1 VKCSACEARL
11 QAYLDGDVSPGD
23 AHAMEA
29 HLKECAAC
37 QTLSEGLRAVEVRLE
52 GLSGIEPR
60 PDFAVSVMSAVAAL
74 PVPKPARIRAR
85 WFLAYIAAAW
95 ALLIWLTAARVINW
109 QHAFASVAT
118 EMGKVAAAGSAF
130 ADIGMRL
137 HVSTFAGAAFG
148 VEMLV
153 IAVGALA
160 LRRYLPRL
168 SGWIAGAQT
177 I

>member
-11 QAYLDGDVSPGD
+11 QAYLDGDVSPSD

-29 HLKECAAC
+29 HLTECTAC

-60 PDFAVSVMSAVAAL
+60 PDFSVSVMSAVAAL
-74 PVPKPARIRAR
+74 PVPKPARIRAS

-95 ALLIWLTAARVINW
+95 ALLIWLTAVRVINW
-109 QHAFASVAT
+109 QHAFAAVAT

-137 HVSTFAGAAFG
+137 HVSTFSAGAFG

>member
-60 PDFAVSVMSAVAAL
+60 PDFNASVMSAVAAL

-109 QHAFASVAT
+109 QHAFAAVAT

-137 HVSTFAGAAFG
+137 HVSTFAAGAFG

>member
-23 AHAMEA
+23 AHAMAA
-29 HLKECAAC
+29 HLTECAAC
-37 QTLSEGLRAVEVRLE
+37 QTLAEGLRAVEVRLE

-60 PDFAVSVMSAVAAL
+60 PDFSVSVMSAVAAL

-109 QHAFASVAT
+109 QHAFAAVAT